1 MLTTGLKQF
10 GHELLRHFAA
20 TLTSSQYRRR
30 RREIKRLRSLAR
42 YQPGESALPGTTV
55 RFMDSGSFLFGYEQI
70 FVNQVYRFQPR
81 HEPVTILDCG
91 ANIGLSVLYFKRL
104 APRCRILAFEP
115 DPAIFQVLAKNCARL
130 DGVELVNRAVWTAAG
145 NLDFWAEGSDAGRLA
160 SLGERPS
167 DASPTRVAAVRLRD
181 YLGDQPIDLLKLDI
195 EGAEADVLADCAD
208 RLGAIERIFLE
219 YHSLRGRAQR
229 LDEILAILRRAG
241 FRLHIQPELVSP
253 TPFVDRRESWG
264 MDQRL
269 NLFAYRDAVG
279 R

>member
-10 GHELLRHFAA
+10 GYELLRHFAA
-20 TLTSSQYRRR
+20 TLASSQYRRR
-30 RREIKRLRSLAR
+30 RREIKRLRSLPR
-42 YQPGESALPGTTV
+42 YQPGESTLPGTTV
-55 RFMDSGSFLFGYEQI
+55 RFVDPGSFLSSYEQI
-70 FVNQVYRFQPR
+70 FVNQVYRFRPR
-81 HEPVTILDCG
+81 NEPATILDCG

-104 APRCRILAFEP
+104 APRCHIVAFEP
-115 DPAIFQVLAKNCARL
+115 DPTIFAALAGNCSRL
-130 DGVELVNRAVWTAAG
+130 DGVELVNRAVWKAAG

-181 YLGDQPIDLLKLDI
+181 YLEDQPIELLKLDI

-208 RLGAIERIFLE
+208 RLGVIERVFLE
-219 YHSLRGRAQR
+219 YHSLSGRAQR
-229 LDEILAILRRAG
+229 LDEVLAILRGAG

-253 TPFVDRRESWG
+253 TPFVERRESWG

-269 NLFAYRDAVG
+269 NLFAYREAA
-279 R
+279 